1 MQQNLALIG
10 LIKPFWKKEEVIMRR
25 FVSLFFAMILMF
37 SFCFVLPGLTQETK
51 ETEGVY
57 TIQKGDTLWDISSKF
72 LKDPFLWPKLWEK
85 NPYITNPH
93 WIYPGNS
100 IRLTGVEPVKTEE
113 PLAVKKEEPQKPV
126 EEKPEGAVKAPE
138 VKEPDVEKVESPAPP
153 PVEKKQ
159 QEVAEV
165 KPAPEE
171 TKPLYFREV
180 RSAGFI
186 SNIEYRGI
194 GIVLENRDGKNL
206 MAEGDI
212 IYISLKSGEPIA
224 IGDKYTIF
232 RAAREIRHPVT
243 NRRVGRKYVIIGN
256 LQLIDQHGDF
266 FTAKV
271 TETFD
276 AILIGDYIQPY
287 SKEKMEGYLAR

>member
-1 MQQNLALIG
+1 MVG
-10 LIKPFWKKEEVIMRR
+10 F
-25 FVSLFFAMILMF
+25 FFAMILMF

-57 TIQKGDTLWDISSKF
+57 TIQKGDTLWDISSRF

-93 WIYPGNS
+93 WIYPGNTV
-100 IRLTGVEPVKTEE
+100 RLTGVEPEKAGE
-113 PLAVKKEEPQKPV
+113 PQAVKKEEPQKPV
-126 EEKPEGAVKAPE
+126 EEKPQEAA
-138 VKEPDVEKVESPAPP
+138 KEPAAKEPEVEKVESPAPP
-153 PVEKKQ
+153 PVERKQ
-159 QEVAEV
+159 EEVAAV
-165 KPAPEE
+165 KPAPGE
-171 TKPLYFREV
+171 TKPLYFREI
-180 RSAGFI
+180 RDAGFM

-194 GIVLENRDGKNL
+194 GIVLESRDGKNL
-206 MAEGDI
+206 MSEGDI

-224 IGDKYTIF
+224 IGDKYTVF
-232 RAAREIRHPVT
+232 RAAREVRHPVT
-243 NRRVGRKYVIIGN
+243 DHRVGRKYVIIGN
-256 LQLIDQHGDF
+256 VQLIDQHGDF

-271 TETFD
+271 IESFD